1 MKGMIKIDKE
11 LCKGCGYC
19 VDACPFGVIV
29 IEEEF
34 NTKGYFPAS
43 PGHPDKCTGC
53 CMCAEI
59 CPEVAIEVYRDARKS
74 RSRKERI

>member
-19 VDACPFGVIV
+19 VDTCPFGVIV

-74 RSRKERI
+74 RSRKARL

>member
-19 VDACPFGVIV
+19 VDACPSGVIV

-43 PGHPDKCTGC
+43 PRHPDKCTGC

-74 RSRKERI
+74 HSRKARL